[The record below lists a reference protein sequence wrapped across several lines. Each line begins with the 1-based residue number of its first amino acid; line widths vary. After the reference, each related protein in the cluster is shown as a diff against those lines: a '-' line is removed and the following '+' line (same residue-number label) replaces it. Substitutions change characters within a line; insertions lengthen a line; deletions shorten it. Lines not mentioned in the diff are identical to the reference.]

1 MYVLIEANLSNPY
14 FGWHITDFL
23 NSRNACSDEDEDEDN
38 DGTPPEL
45 AELNAIEYFNNDFTS
60 FSEFVH
66 ERDGSWTWEHCSWHN
81 NKDVADGVEIPTSL
95 LLGPWDEAK
104 IKHLFWLVKSGGATI
119 DWLNSTSGEVA
130 LEGLKNAVAIGD
142 TRVIHLLEWYGLIEK
157 LDIET
162 LLWSIRNAG
171 GDRIATVNQLLRL
184 GFSNISSELRNAR
197 KIQRLLSDMEDEG
210 KQDGDAEKL
219 DFVNQLKTSQT
230 LSELY

>member
-1 MYVLIEANLSNPY
+1 LTA
-14 FGWHITDFL
+14 
-23 NSRNACSDEDEDEDN
+23 RNACSDEDEDEDN

-60 FSEFVH
+60 FSEFVQ
-66 ERDGSWTWEHCSWHN
+66 ERDGSWTWEHCTWHT

-130 LEGLKNAVAIGD
+130 LEGLKNAIGIGD
-142 TRVIHLLEWYGLIEK
+142 TRAIHLLEWYGLIEK